1 MVLIGSSGRESSCSS
16 RRVLRLPSLLYSI
29 FSCLLFR
36 CCLWSPQLSRRS
48 NCFLCIRVCLTLL
61 MGRGEFSIVL
71 CCHHLGSLDSG
82 TFVSV
87 IGKEGLKVH
96 AGPWRQWRVGSAWRR
111 THLLSPKEEGRSL
124 QGMVAGEETRLLFP
138 CEWAVRLSFV
148 DKGRTAGRWGSQ

>member
-1 MVLIGSSGRESSCSS
+1 
-16 RRVLRLPSLLYSI
+16 
-29 FSCLLFR
+29 
-36 CCLWSPQLSRRS
+36 
-48 NCFLCIRVCLTLL
+48 

-71 CCHHLGSLDSG
+71 CCHHFGSLDSG

-111 THLLSPKEEGRSL
+111 AHLLRSQGGRKEGRSL
-124 QGMVAGEETRLLFP
+124 QGVVAGEETCLLFP

-148 DKGRTAGRWGSQ
+148 DKGRTAERWGSQ